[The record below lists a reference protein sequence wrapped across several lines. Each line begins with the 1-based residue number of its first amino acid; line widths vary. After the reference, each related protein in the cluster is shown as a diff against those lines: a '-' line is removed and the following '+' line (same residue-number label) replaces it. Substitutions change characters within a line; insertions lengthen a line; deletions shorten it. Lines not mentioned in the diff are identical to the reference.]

1 MQEVSGKKDALI
13 SRISVIVD
21 NLIQND
27 NLFQKLDKAEVIQ
40 LLSTL
45 VEENLSTKQLSAID
59 DDELTLRIDRVM
71 AIEVMS
77 GLLDDLTLEQREIF
91 EAAVEGR

>member
-13 SRISVIVD
+13 SRISAIVD
-21 NLIQND
+21 KLIQND
-27 NLFQKLDKAEVIQ
+27 SLFQKLDKAEMIQ

-45 VEENLSTKQLSAID
+45 VEENLSTEQLRAID
-59 DDELTLRIDRVM
+59 DDEFTRRIDRVL

-77 GLLDDLTLEQREIF
+77 GLLDALTPEQMEIF

>member
-1 MQEVSGKKDALI
+1 M
-13 SRISVIVD
+13 IVD

-27 NLFQKLDKAEVIQ
+27 TLFQKLDKAEVIQ

-59 DDELTLRIDRVM
+59 DDQLTLRIDRVM

-77 GLLDDLTLEQREIF
+77 GLLDDLTLEQKEIF

>member
-1 MQEVSGKKDALI
+1 MQEVSRKKDVLI
-13 SRISVIVD
+13 SRISAIVD
-21 NLIQND
+21 KLIQND
-27 NLFQKLDKAEVIQ
+27 TLFQNLDKAELIQ

-45 VEENLSTKQLSAID
+45 VQENLSTKQLRAID
-59 DDELTLRIDRVM
+59 DDELTRRIDRVM

-77 GLLDDLTLEQREIF
+77 GLLDDLTPEQREIF

>member
-1 MQEVSGKKDALI
+1 MQEVSGKKDAFI
-13 SRISVIVD
+13 SRISAIVD

-27 NLFQKLDKAEVIQ
+27 TLFQKLDKAELIQ
-40 LLSTL
+40 FLSTL
-45 VEENLSTKQLSAID
+45 VEENLSTKQLSTID
-59 DDELTLRIDRVM
+59 DDELTRRIDKVM

-77 GLLDDLTLEQREIF
+77 GLLDDLTSEQREIF